1 MTAFGFPQWILLGY
15 VFVIGTVVGSFLNV
29 CIYRIPTKEYFWAS
43 LKAIVYPPSKC
54 PHCFNQIPGRF
65 NIPIISW
72 LILRGRCYHCSKGIS
87 WRYPAIELGNGL
99 LWALVYWMQIPAE
112 HGSTFADSSSH
123 GVYGPM
129 ASTGWLSPMALLHW
143 RYLYHMVLIEAL
155 VVASFI
161 DLDTMQIPDGC
172 TLPAMLA
179 GVVGAGAVG
188 RMWLAPVWH
197 QSPRIAF
204 DLRILLPE
212 WMDQFFMSRSVP
224 EWIVAWPHFHG
235 LIVSVVGLI
244 VGGGVTWLMRILG
257 YWALRREAMGLG
269 DVVLMAMIG
278 SFLGWQASIIV
289 FFMAPMFALVVV
301 ILSWVSRRERE
312 LPFGPYLSLAAVYVL
327 LNWKSTWSN
336 FEQIFG
342 SGPLLITVTIIISI
356 LFAITMRLMR
366 IVLET
371 LGIATYDE
379 DDLYEDWTSADQLT
393 HFMGE
398 TVDPDQGSWPDSGW
412 PGRDAGRGWS
422 QYDNWRNG

>member
-29 CIYRIPTKEYFWAS
+29 CIYRIPTKDSFWGS

-54 PHCFNQIPGRF
+54 PRCFHQIPGRF
-65 NIPIISW
+65 NIPIIGW

-99 LWALVYWMQIPAE
+99 LWSLVYWMQIPAE
-112 HGSTFADSSSH
+112 YGSTFADSSSH

-129 ASTGWLSPMALLHW
+129 AGTGWLSPMALLHW

-155 VVASFI
+155 VVASVI

-188 RMWLAPVWH
+188 RMWLAPIWH
-197 QSPRIAF
+197 QSPRITH
-204 DLRILLPE
+204 DLRWVLPD
-212 WMDQFFMSRSVP
+212 WMDRFFMSQSVP
-224 EWIVAWPHFHG
+224 EWIAAWPHLHG
-235 LIVSVVGLI
+235 LAVSVVGLI

-257 YWALRREAMGLG
+257 YWALRREAMGMG

-278 SFLGWQASIIV
+278 SFLGWQASIMV

-301 ILSWVSRRERE
+301 ILSWIFRRERE

-327 LNWKSTWSN
+327 LNWKSTWAN

-342 SGPLLITVTIIISI
+342 SGPLLITVAVIISI

-366 IVLET
+366 IVLEA
-371 LGIATYDE
+371 LGIASYDE
-379 DDLYEDWTSADQLT
+379 EDLYDDWTSADQLT

-398 TVDPDQGSWPDSGW
+398 TVDPNQGRWPESGW

-422 QYDNWRNG
+422 HYDNWRNG

>member
-1 MTAFGFPQWILLGY
+1 VTAFGFPQWILLGY

-29 CIYRIPTKEYFWAS
+29 CIYRIPTKDDFWAS

-54 PHCFNQIPGRF
+54 PRCFHQIPGRF
-65 NIPIISW
+65 NIPILGW
-72 LILRGRCYHCSKGIS
+72 LILRGRCYHCSMGIS

-112 HGSTFADSSSH
+112 YGSTFADSSSH

-129 ASTGWLSPMALLHW
+129 AGTGWLSPMALLHW

-197 QSPRIAF
+197 QSPRITH
-204 DLRILLPE
+204 DLRWVLPD
-212 WMDQFFMSRSVP
+212 WMDQFFMSQSVP
-224 EWIVAWPHFHG
+224 EWVAAWPHLHG
-235 LIVSVVGLI
+235 LAVSVVGLV

-278 SFLGWQASIIV
+278 SFLGWQASIMV

-301 ILSWVSRRERE
+301 ILSWIFRRERE
-312 LPFGPYLSLAAVYVL
+312 LPFGPYLSLAGLYTV
-327 LNWKSTWSN
+327 LNWKALWGN

-342 SGPLLITVTIIISI
+342 SGPLLITVAIIISL

-366 IVLET
+366 IVLEA
-371 LGIATYDE
+371 LDIAAYDE
-379 DDLYEDWTSADQLT
+379 EDLYEDWTSADQLT

-398 TVDPDQGSWPDSGW
+398 TVDPNQGRWPESRW
-412 PGRDAGRGWS
+412 PGRDSGRGWS
-422 QYDNWRNG
+422 QYDNWRHG